1 MSSTE
6 RIPSI
11 PLRFPLSGDWPHIL
25 VPPEFLP
32 GLIERAYDEL
42 GRLFVAGNPM
52 FDVFTE
58 EARTE
63 IGRML
68 TKGGNVTVIEGS
80 ITISTVYNYKGR
92 VIGRGLHEEVGS
104 AVQSMIIDAWA
115 DKGSIYETILYPR
128 YELLQKPLIFFFG
141 HSASNCPGDVFAVFN
156 TFFEKKIEVGSGAKR
171 EVTDHAIRLIN

>member
-1 MSSTE
+1 MSNLE

-11 PLRFPLSGDWPHIL
+11 PLRFPLSGDWPHNL
-25 VPPEFLP
+25 VPPEFIP

-58 EARTE
+58 DARHE

-68 TKGGNVTVIEGS
+68 TKGGNVTTIEGS
-80 ITISTVYNYKGR
+80 ISIHMPYTYKGR

-115 DKGSIYETILYPR
+115 HKGNIYETILYPR

-141 HSASNCPGDVFAVFN
+141 HSVSNCPGDVFAVFN
-156 TFFEKKIEVGSGAKR
+156 TFFEKKIEDRVGAKR
-171 EVTDHAIRLIN
+171 LDDHAIRLIN